1 MQCYIRFTAL
11 RERTLFRKF
20 IACVVLMFAPYV
32 SADNLLLDGI
42 DVARESAQM
51 RPVRGTSMDSVRA
64 NFGTPTSQQ
73 AAVGEPPISRWDYP
87 GFSVYFEHQHVIH
100 AVAIP

>member
-1 MQCYIRFTAL
+1 MV
-11 RERTLFRKF
+11 RKL
-20 IACVVLMFAPYV
+20 IACVILTFAPLV

-42 DVARESAQM
+42 DIARESSQM
-51 RPVRGTSMDSVRA
+51 RPPRGTSMDTVRA
-64 NFGTPTSQQ
+64 NFGTPSSQQ

-100 AVAIP
+100 AVATAER